1 MKLTSKI
8 LGLLITLTVLMP
20 ALAKSNKRNDN
31 DCKEEIVKY
40 VKGGGYTPGKGTRK
54 HPFSS
59 LVEAQNDRSWD
70 VLIVLP
76 STIAL
81 DYGITLKPG
90 QKLIGEC
97 NPTRGLLPT
106 QPTITNTHS
115 TSNGGNGAVVL
126 GDSTIK
132 NIYFKN
138 TYASAINYDSAKDLV
153 VQDVL
158 ITRFDHGTGT
168 ISGIQG
174 TCTKSGSTLI
184 ERTII
189 RNDNGGYAG
198 VNDATPAKSVGI
210 HRDLTVCNCELSE
223 LSDTGINTGPVG
235 DSTNSSFV
243 VIKDCNFHD
252 FTNLAENG
260 IICGGTGGAT
270 QIVLVESSRFY
281 NIGGES
287 VHIYGHPVSLSS
299 LKLKIDSCLF
309 EETSLNGAVAV
320 ETETFDSSSELIIEN
335 SASVS
340 LSNFFVSQQD
350 KGTAANVQKSKL
362 CGNTVTGGIFYS
374 VSGDETTSIENV
386 AMTDVVG
393 NLFTG
398 LTGILVSPNEPW
410 KLLTINLEGNCF
422 SGSNAL
428 GSSGIS
434 IIRSNT
440 NTNAGNATIN
450 AHCNS
455 IIDFATDI
463 QNETS
468 ATINATENWWG
479 GQRCPSGTG
488 CVGSQ
493 ICQKGV
499 CVGPAHVIN
508 TGGGTVYVMP
518 SLTASIKCPLCCV
531 K

>member
-20 ALAKSNKRNDN
+20 ALAKSNKHCDKN
-31 DCKEEIVKY
+31 CKEEVVKY
-40 VKGGGYTPGKGTRK
+40 VQGGVSAPGNGTRK

-59 LVEAQNDRSWD
+59 LLEAQNDRCWD

-76 STIAL
+76 STVAL

-115 TSNGGNGAVVL
+115 ASNGGNGAVVL

-138 TYASAINYDSAKDLV
+138 TYASAINYDSANDLV

-158 ITRFDHGTGT
+158 ITGFDHGTDS

-174 TCTKSGSTLI
+174 TCTKSGKTFI

-198 VNDATPAKSVGI
+198 VNDTTANLVGI
-210 HRDLTVCNCELSE
+210 HRELTICKCDFSE
-223 LSDTGINTGPVG
+223 LSDIGINTGPVG

-243 VIKDCNFHD
+243 VIKDCYFHD
-252 FTNLAENG
+252 FINLAEIG
-260 IICGGTGGAT
+260 ISCGGTGGAT
-270 QIVLVESSRFY
+270 QIVLVENSRFY
-281 NIGGES
+281 NIGGETS
-287 VHIYGHPVSLSS
+287 HIVGQPSSTSS

-320 ETETFDSSSELIIEN
+320 EVGKRTRDASSEIILEN
-335 SASVS
+335 SVSTS
-340 LSNFFVSQQD
+340 LSHFFLSVL
-350 KGTAANVQKSKL
+350 ALNVTVKNKL
-362 CGNTVTGGIFYS
+362 CGNTVTGGIFYQT
-374 VSGDETTSIENV
+374 GTSQGSTNMEE
-386 AMTDVVG
+386 MTDIIG
-393 NLFTG
+393 NVFIG
-398 LTGILVSPNEPW
+398 STGISVNPGAPYT
-410 KLLTINLEGNCF
+410 LLTINLEDNCF
-422 SGSNAL
+422 SGGNAA
-428 GSSGIS
+428 GNVGIS
-434 IIRSNT
+434 SLET
-440 NTNAGNATIN
+440 TGNTNAGNATIT

-463 QNETS
+463 QNETHT
-468 ATINATENWWG
+468 TINATENWWG
-479 GQRCPSGTG
+479 GLPCASGSG

-518 SLTASIKCPLCCV
+518 SLTASIKCPPCCAR
-531 K
+531 